1 MKPAYR
7 IWLEQQGY
15 AAGTVQAQMHRAGRV
30 EECYGDLDEH
40 YERDQLRGVI
50 GELKYSTGDERRN
63 KPNPS
68 KIPFNGNTRTN
79 LASYRNAAERYCKFR
94 RETRDGEGGSEVDS
108 RRTGVGSEAID
119 ERGQLIGLERDLQV
133 ALRRTIE
140 QLEPGLEILD
150 DGAERSVAS
159 GFIDITA
166 MDAEGAIVVIELKAG
181 TARQGAVAQILSY
194 MGDIAEEEPDDK
206 VRGILVAGDFDTK
219 ARAAA
224 RMVPALLLR
233 AYRVNFEFKAID
245 SSPATDSDC

>member
-7 IWLEQQGY
+7 NWLEQQNH
-15 AAGTVQAQMHRAGRV
+15 AVGTVQTQMNRAGRV
-30 EECYGDLDEH
+30 EECYGDLDDH
-40 YERDQLRGVI
+40 YGRDQLRRVI
-50 GELKYSTGDERRN
+50 DELKYSTGDERRN

-79 LASYRNAAERYCKFR
+79 LASYRNAAELYCKFR
-94 RETRDGEGGSEVDS
+94 REMRNGENGSEVDS
-108 RRTGVGSEAID
+108 RRTEAVVEAAD
-119 ERGQLIGLERDLQV
+119 ERGQLVGLERDLQ
-133 ALRRTIE
+133 AAMRRAIE
-140 QLEPGLEILD
+140 HLEPGLEIID

-166 MDAEGAIVVIELKAG
+166 MDAQGAIVVIELKTG

-206 VRGILVAGDFDTK
+206 VRGILVAGEFDAK

-224 RMVPALLLR
+224 RMVPTLLLR
-233 AYRVNFEFKAID
+233 SYRVNFEFKDVD
-245 SSPATDSDC
+245 SSSI